1 MTTANQNKTRKT
13 AASTQVK
20 PSTYKNTN
28 QKTKQKKLT
37 GKATSPQ
44 PSAKAARQAER
55 HGGRGDRFTNRLTRP
70 NGFNPSFI
78 VHRRHLLPPLS
89 CFEHTV
95 RYQVP
100 GIELRNMLPSIFTLL
115 TTPMAVDLSDERIIH
130 SLTPRVPSN
139 RSSND
144 NACPTTTRVQ

>member
-78 VHRRHLLPPLS
+78 VHRRHLLPPFPALS
-89 CFEHTV
+89 I
-95 RYQVP
+95 RYATRYLVSNY
-100 GIELRNMLPSIFTLL
+100 GICSPLFLL
-115 TTPMAVDLSDERIIH
+115 Y
-130 SLTPRVPSN
+130 
-139 RSSND
+139 
-144 NACPTTTRVQ
+144 